1 MRFLRPPMLALAIM
15 QAALA
20 GFTAMVGAFADGG
33 DVWSRLVVV
42 FLHPLCA
49 AGLVLLVLSHRLT
62 TAVVLAIAVLMMVTV
77 AVDLLF
83 ALAIVRGAVKGD
95 WELPVV
101 FAVIPALGVVYAL
114 LLAMVPDRPSPQ

>member
-42 FLHPLCA
+42 LLHPLCA
-49 AGLVLLVLSHRLT
+49 AGLLLLVLSHRLT
-62 TAVVLAIAVLMMVTV
+62 TAVVLAIAVLLMVTV